1 MTLPKNRSTSVRKI
15 YKKLPKGR
23 HTIHYKRRVKGKKH
37 KDPISG
43 QILPGVSSIKGLS
56 KSQKRPNRKFGGTL
70 SSKTSSE
77 VLKIVSR
84 IKQKIMTP
92 DQVDIKLLP
101 YVKQLLKEK

>member
-43 QILPGVSSIKGLS
+43 QILS

-70 SSKTSSE
+70 SSKASSE